1 MSDPSL
7 SQLVLSNAN
16 VQTGLCSLIESIALS
31 VTTREL
37 CLLLGQSH
45 RLLQTLVSLL
55 YQTISDVAVRASS
68 GICAVE
74 VNRENVIKAG
84 GVDGPITYLSGSAR
98 RNSLRAL
105 ATVEVLLQSEI
116 GKKSALKNPS
126 VIVVL
131 VKNVC
136 RASSNQEG
144 SECAIGSVL
153 AVCGSSSWVEG
164 RGGEQCSGD
173 TASAADSEPV

>member
-1 MSDPSL
+1 MSIVRTISSTIANISL
-7 SQLVLSNAN
+7 SFIPNN
-16 VQTGLCSLIESIALS
+16 IT
-31 VTTREL
+31 
-37 CLLLGQSH
+37 
-45 RLLQTLVSLL
+45 
-55 YQTISDVAVRASS
+55 DVAVRAIS

-84 GVDGPITYLSGSAR
+84 GVDGLITYLSGSAR

-105 ATVEVLLQSEI
+105 ATVEVILQSEI

-144 SECAIGSVL
+144 SECAIGSLL
-153 AVCGSSSWVEG
+153 AVCSSSSWARAEAASSAVV
-164 RGGEQCSGD
+164 